1 MKNINGKMFLANL
14 KIMNSNENF
23 VSCEIKKGEN
33 MNITAISVENLEE
46 KGLDLL
52 PNKMELKVRGNIFP
66 LCSISDNQWSC
77 CQYVQSFRGLGR
89 ICDQIWRRSG

>member
-1 MKNINGKMFLANL
+1 
-14 KIMNSNENF
+14 
-23 VSCEIKKGEN
+23 

-66 LCSISDNQWSC
+66 DTYGERDRKS
-77 CQYVQSFRGLGR
+77 VV
-89 ICDQIWRRSG
+89 